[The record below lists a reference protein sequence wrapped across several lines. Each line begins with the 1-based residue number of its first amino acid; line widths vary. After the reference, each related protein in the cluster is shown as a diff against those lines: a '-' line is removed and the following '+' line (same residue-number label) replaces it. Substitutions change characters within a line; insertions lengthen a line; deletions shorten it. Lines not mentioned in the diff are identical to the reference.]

1 MFGWGIFSG
10 HGSQPS
16 GSRFRCSGS
25 GTGSGPEFCPAPVP
39 APDNPHLKPEGRDL
53 GPEIGCALISA
64 ANLPVS
70 GLPLSQGHL
79 WPTVQ
84 PINEPTALRS
94 GLLLDRL
101 RLGLG
106 AIQLPHRRTCRAR
119 ADGGFGAMTGVGG
132 FEGHPY
138 RLHRPNLLATP
149 IAQRF
154 GFSLSVHPQPP
165 AQPPS
170 LRRRAAAS
178 QRRISQPAATP
189 TTAPT
194 MTASKFM

>member
-70 GLPLSQGHL
+70 GLPLSAGL
-79 WPTVQ
+79 VWPTVQ
-84 PINEPTALRS
+84 PINGSTYRS
-94 GLLLDRL
+94 GLLLRRL
-101 RLGLG
+101 RLG
-106 AIQLPHRRTCRAR
+106 H
-119 ADGGFGAMTGVGG
+119 GAMTGVGG